1 VTENLARPMIIALTR
16 HGQTHWNAAGRMQG
30 TSDIPL
36 NDTGREQ
43 ARASSARFVG
53 ADWHH
58 VVTSPLSRAAETG
71 RIIAD
76 GLGIDVSGVY
86 SDLQERHYGEAEG
99 LTDVEAAALW
109 PDGQFPGLESR
120 DDVADRGL
128 DSLADIERDL
138 RGSAVIV
145 VAHGTLIREV
155 LRRLTS
161 MPIPSILNGATSIV
175 EHSAGSW
182 RVITVNDE
190 PVDDEPVDGEPLDD
204 EGACPPFGG
213 TNARELRSLNA
224 GGTRP

>member
-1 VTENLARPMIIALTR
+1 MTIALTR
-16 HGQTHWNAAGRMQG
+16 HGQTDWNAAGRMQG

-36 NDTGREQ
+36 NNTGREQ
-43 ARASSARFVG
+43 ALASSARFAG
-53 ADWHH
+53 AGWRY

-76 GLGIDVSGVY
+76 GLGIAVSGVY

-99 LTDVEAAALW
+99 RTDDEAAALW
-109 PDGQFPGLESR
+109 PDGEFPGLESR

-138 RGSAVIV
+138 PGSAVIV

-155 LRRLTS
+155 LRRLTTA
-161 MPIPSILNGATSIV
+161 PIPSILNGATSTV
-175 EHSAGSW
+175 EHSGGSW

-190 PVDDEPVDGEPLDD
+190 ALGD
-204 EGACPPFGG
+204 EGA
-213 TNARELRSLNA
+213 
-224 GGTRP
+224 

>member
-1 VTENLARPMIIALTR
+1 MTLTIALTR
-16 HGQTHWNAAGRMQG
+16 HGQTDWNAAGRMQG

-43 ARASSARFVG
+43 ALASLARFVG
-53 ADWHH
+53 VGWQH

-76 GLGIDVSGVY
+76 GLGIAVSGVY

-99 LTDVEAAALW
+99 RTDAEAAALW
-109 PDGQFPGLESR
+109 PDGEFPGLESR

-128 DSLADIERDL
+128 DSLADIARDL
-138 RGSAVIV
+138 PDSAIIV

-161 MPIPSILNGATSIV
+161 MPIPPILNAATSIV
-175 EHSAGSW
+175 EHAGGSW
-182 RVITVNDE
+182 RVVTVNDE
-190 PVDDEPVDGEPLDD
+190 PLSDE
-204 EGACPPFGG
+204 A
-213 TNARELRSLNA
+213 A
-224 GGTRP
+224 

>member
-1 VTENLARPMIIALTR
+1 MTIALTR
-16 HGQTHWNAAGRMQG
+16 HGETDWNAAGRMQG

-43 ARASSARFVG
+43 ARASSERFVG
-53 ADWHH
+53 GGWHH
-58 VVTSPLSRAAETG
+58 VVTSPLSRASETG

-76 GLGIDVSGVY
+76 GLGIAMSGVY

-99 LTDVEAAALW
+99 LTDAEAAALW
-109 PDGQFPGLESR
+109 SDGEFPGLESR

-128 DSLADIERDL
+128 DSLVDIARDL
-138 RGSAVIV
+138 HGSAVIV

-161 MPIPSILNGATSIV
+161 VPIPSILNGATSIV
-175 EHSAGSW
+175 ERSGGSW

-190 PVDDEPVDGEPLDD
+190 PLDDEPLSDQ
-204 EGACPPFGG
+204 GA
-213 TNARELRSLNA
+213 
-224 GGTRP
+224 